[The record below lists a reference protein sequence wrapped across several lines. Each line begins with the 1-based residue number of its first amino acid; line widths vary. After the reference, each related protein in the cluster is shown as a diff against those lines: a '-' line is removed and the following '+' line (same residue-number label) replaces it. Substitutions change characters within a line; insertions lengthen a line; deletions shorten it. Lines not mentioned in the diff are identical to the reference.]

1 MIDRL
6 RVDGNDQRADMSITI
21 GIRLYGP
28 KINNDKAT
36 DTNRQYIY
44 YYYYYT
50 TKVYIYIYMYAN
62 IYIYIYSVYTEI
74 PTWSPMQ
81 R

>member
-1 MIDRL
+1 VHGLFPWKISLQMRHSPA
-6 RVDGNDQRADMSITI
+6 RSITI

-50 TKVYIYIYMYAN
+50 TKVYIYMY
-62 IYIYIYSVYTEI
+62 IYIYI
-74 PTWSPMQ
+74 
-81 R
+81 